1 MMDMNNIKYTK
12 DGKKVVV
19 IDDLNQTEKIVQEIF
34 VTEDGKEF
42 PSGEKFVAKSL
53 LDEPAKPWKQIKLDR
68 LEEKYETEK
77 KEWEQKIDELRN
89 KKRIAYNA
97 LYERVKWLRNV
108 AENSNEQEFK
118 DAINRLADFLSNKNK
133 WVVMKKYS
141 RYYLSPFNDEGVNM
155 LDSIRVE
162 FDCPRYDSMRLLSL
176 YGDSEGKLSY
186 QIDEYCYGGGESK
199 LVTFFRNKKSALSF
213 LQDKID
219 EKEEYTSDY
228 IEMAHEYGLKLD
240 KKKLDAY
247 NNKDR
252 QYIINNIKDLEK
264 RLEDAKKDLENFVEV
279 K

>member
-1 MMDMNNIKYTK
+1 MMDMKNIKYTK

-53 LDEPAKPWKQIKLDR
+53 LDEPAKTWKQMQLDR
-68 LEEKYETEK
+68 LEKTYETEK
-77 KEWEQKIDELRN
+77 KEWEDKIDELRN
-89 KKRIAYNA
+89 KKRIAYDA

-133 WVVMKKYS
+133 WVVIKDYR
-141 RYYLSPFNDEGVNM
+141 RYLLKPFSDEGVNL
-155 LDSIRVE
+155 LDRINRDYD
-162 FDCPRYDSMRLLSL
+162 FPRYDSMRLLSL
-176 YGDSEGKLSY
+176 YGSSDGKLSY
-186 QIDEYCYGGGESK
+186 QIDEYNYGGAVDK
-199 LVTFFRNKKSALSF
+199 PVMFFRNKKSALSF

-219 EKEEYTSDY
+219 EEEEYTSYY

-247 NNKDR
+247 NNKNR

>member
-1 MMDMNNIKYTK
+1 MMDMDNIKYTK

-53 LDEPAKPWKQIKLDR
+53 LDEPAKTWKQMQLDR
-68 LEEKYETEK
+68 LEKTYETEK
-77 KEWEQKIDELRN
+77 KEWEDKIDELRN
-89 KKRIAYNA
+89 KKRIAYDA

-133 WVVMKKYS
+133 WVVIKDCR
-141 RYYLSPFNDEGVNM
+141 RYLLKPFSDEGVNF
-155 LDSIRVE
+155 LDRINRDYD
-162 FDCPRYDSMRLLSL
+162 FPRYDSMRLLSL
-176 YGDSEGKLSY
+176 YGSSDGKLSY
-186 QIDEYCYGGGESK
+186 QIDEYNYGGAVDK
-199 LVTFFRNKKSALSF
+199 PVMFFRNKKSALSF

-219 EKEEYTSDY
+219 EEEEYTSDY

-247 NNKDR
+247 NNKGR

-264 RLEDAKKDLENFVEV
+264 RLEDAKKGLENFVEV

>member
-1 MMDMNNIKYTK
+1 MDMKDIKYTK

-19 IDDLNQTEKIVQEIF
+19 IGDLNQTEKIVQEIF

-42 PSGEKFVAKSL
+42 PSGEKFVEKSL
-53 LDEPAKPWKQIKLDR
+53 LDEPAKTWEQMQLDR
-68 LEEKYETEK
+68 LEKTYETES
-77 KEWEQKIDELRN
+77 KEWEDKINELRD
-89 KKRIAYNA
+89 KKRIAYDA

-133 WVVMKKYS
+133 WVVIKDCR
-141 RYYLSPFNDEGVNM
+141 RYLLKPFSDEGLNF
-155 LDSIRVE
+155 LDRINRDYD
-162 FDCPRYDSMRLLSL
+162 FPRYDSMRLLSL
-176 YGDSEGKLSY
+176 YGSSDGKLSY
-186 QIDEYCYGGGESK
+186 QIDEYNYGGASDK
-199 LVTFFRNKKSALSF
+199 PVMFFRNKKSALSF

-219 EKEEYTSDY
+219 EKEEYTSYY
-228 IEMAHEYGLKLD
+228 IDMAHEYGLKLD

-247 NNKDR
+247 NNKNR

>member
-1 MMDMNNIKYTK
+1 MMDMDNIKYTK

-53 LDEPAKPWKQIKLDR
+53 LDEPAKTWKQMQLDR
-68 LEEKYETEK
+68 LEKTYETEK
-77 KEWEQKIDELRN
+77 KEWEDKIDELRN
-89 KKRIAYNA
+89 KKRIAYDA

-133 WVVMKKYS
+133 WVVIKDYR
-141 RYYLSPFNDEGVNM
+141 RYLLKPFSDEGVNL
-155 LDSIRVE
+155 LDRINRDYD
-162 FDCPRYDSMRLLSL
+162 FPRYDSMRLLSL
-176 YGDSEGKLSY
+176 YGSSDGKLSY
-186 QIDEYCYGGGESK
+186 QIDKYKYGVEVDK
-199 LVTFFRNKKSALSF
+199 PVMFFRNKKSALSF

-219 EKEEYTSDY
+219 EEEEYTSDY

-247 NNKDR
+247 NNKGR

-264 RLEDAKKDLENFVEV
+264 RLEDAKKGLENFVEV